1 MPEQVV
7 YQHRSP
13 GVWRD
18 PSKHEIYT
26 AQDYVRARS
35 FESVL
40 DIIGHQKG
48 FPTDEAT
55 VYDAGELAEATEHL
69 GITVNTNFDS
79 EIELLLN
86 DAQDF
91 CTTLANGHCSGMCID
106 ELVSYTPTYQR
117 DEQMYL
123 KPFFQ
128 QIKYFISRFVAEQAS
143 IVSARDSSVS
153 QTAAYIDSMRTN
165 RSLFERLRR
174 LAKPLF
180 DHDIPLYDMLF
191 DEFDTLAAR
200 DDNHLEIY
208 VGRDGVHAYA
218 ARLGEI
224 AAREVVS
231 NETGDLS
238 PVQDAVNL
246 LYMVHNSHTIKA
258 DTSTKEEYVRS
269 HFDADASVQI
279 FDSGYQ
285 GSVPADILRQLGY
298 DGAMLD
304 ARIHLLNSMG
314 NPMRRLK
321 SLDGDQYI
329 GDIENAPKPEA
340 AADTLVRNAQG
351 ELQYRRD
358 TVGIDE
364 QFLFVVLR
372 SMTIRH
378 FWVKE
383 YLRLKGVSYNVRSD
397 I

>member
-1 MPEQVV
+1 MEQIV

-18 PSKHEIYT
+18 PSKHEIFT
-26 AQDYVRARS
+26 AQDYARARS

-40 DIIGHQKG
+40 DMIGHQKG
-48 FPTDEAT
+48 FPTDEVT
-55 VYDAGELAEATEHL
+55 VYDAGELSAATEHL
-69 GITVNTNFDS
+69 GIIVDAHFDS
-79 EIELLLN
+79 EIEQLLN

-91 CTTLANGHCSGMCID
+91 CMTLANGHCSGMCDD
-106 ELVSYTPTYQR
+106 ELVSYAPTYQR
-117 DEQMYL
+117 DEETHL

-128 QIKYFISRFVAEQAS
+128 QIKYFMSRFVAEQAT
-143 IVSARDSSVS
+143 ILSARDGTDN
-153 QTAAYIDSMRTN
+153 QTAAFVDAMRTN
-165 RSLFERLRR
+165 RGLFERLRR

-180 DHDIPLYDMLF
+180 EHDIPLYDMLF
-191 DEFDTLAAR
+191 DEFDTLAAK

-218 ARLGEI
+218 ARIGEI

-231 NETGDLS
+231 TETGNMS

-246 LYMVHNSHTIKA
+246 LYLVHNSHTIKA
-258 DTSTKEEYVRS
+258 DISTKAEYVRR
-269 HFDADASVQI
+269 HFDANASVQI
-279 FDSGYQ
+279 FDSGYL
-285 GSVPADILRQLGY
+285 GSVPADILCHLGY

-314 NPMRRLK
+314 NPMRRLR
-321 SLDGDQYI
+321 SLVADQYI

-340 AADTLVRNAQG
+340 AADTLVRNNLG
-351 ELQYRRD
+351 ELRYRRD
-358 TVGIDE
+358 TVGVDE
-364 QFLFVVLR
+364 QFLFGVLR

-383 YLRLKGVSYNVRSD
+383 YLRLKSV
-397 I
+397 